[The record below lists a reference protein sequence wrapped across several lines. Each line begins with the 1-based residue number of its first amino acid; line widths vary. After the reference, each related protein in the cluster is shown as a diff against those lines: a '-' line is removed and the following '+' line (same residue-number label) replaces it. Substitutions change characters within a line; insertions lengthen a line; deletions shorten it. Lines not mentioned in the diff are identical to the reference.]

1 MGGGGREGSWG
12 GGGVVDLHNSGA
24 RSRTK
29 KRPRTCVCT
38 DVVET
43 LKIAEN

>member
-29 KRPRTCVCT
+29 KKTKNMSTADFEP
-38 DVVET
+38 